1 MKNKD
6 HQIQDEIL
14 INKLKFNNKK
24 IWDDYNKSQ
33 IDKIILKK
41 DEEIKQIKKVKHFK
55 ENLMY
60 KAKIFN
66 FEKDLERF
74 YVTRFEKEKLRMKN
88 NYDYIIKEIIVE
100 KDNKYDELL
109 SELKKER
116 EFVKEYKNSFI
127 SLTDHEIILNK
138 LKNDFEKEINI
149 YKGKLET
156 IHNRFDESQFTY
168 LDNNKNRSSKT
179 KCASVNKL

>member
-1 MKNKD
+1 
-6 HQIQDEIL
+6 
-14 INKLKFNNKK
+14 
-24 IWDDYNKSQ
+24 
-33 IDKIILKK
+33 
-41 DEEIKQIKKVKHFK
+41 
-55 ENLMY
+55 
-60 KAKIFN
+60 
-66 FEKDLERF
+66 
-74 YVTRFEKEKLRMKN
+74 MKN